1 VTAFSNR
8 LSGRGAI
15 VTGATSGIGESI
27 ARRFSAEGATVV
39 LVGRRR
45 EKGEGVVSSIRG
57 QGGKAF
63 FVEADVSDSGSVE
76 AMTKLSMESLGG
88 NISILV
94 NDAGVSTGNA
104 PMERVT
110 EGDWDKVMDTNAKGT
125 FLCSKAMIPHIVSNG
140 GGSIVNISSAGGLR
154 GYAGGT
160 AYASSKAAVIVLTKI
175 IAMEHGKDKI
185 RANCICPGSVRS
197 EMFDEG
203 IKGFVQR
210 SGGQTSSDQMI
221 ANIARGVPLGRI
233 GTPEE
238 VASLALY
245 LSSDE
250 ASFLNGAVVV
260 CDGGQ
265 TL

>member
-1 VTAFSNR
+1 MNA
-8 LSGRGAI
+8 LSGKGVI

-27 ARRFSAEGATVV
+27 ARRFSAEGAAVAV
-39 LVGRRR
+39 VGRRKDR
-45 EKGEGVVSSIRG
+45 GEQVASSIRA
-57 QGGKAF
+57 QGGKA
-63 FVEADVSDSGSVE
+63 VYVHAEVRDPRSVE
-76 AMTKLSMESLGG
+76 EMSKACLEELRS
-88 NISILV
+88 ISILV

-110 EGDWDKVMDTNAKGT
+110 EEDWDRVMDTNAKGT
-125 FLCSKAMIPHIVSNG
+125 FLCSRAIIPHIVRNG

-154 GYAGGT
+154 GYVGGT

-175 IAMEHGKDKI
+175 MAMEHGKDGI

-197 EMFDEG
+197 EMFEEG

-210 SGGQTSSDQMI
+210 SGGQTSSDQII
-221 ANIARGVPLGRI
+221 ANIAKGVPLGRI
-233 GTPEE
+233 GAPEE